1 MVWSAPPRSTACA
14 ADAPA
19 AVARTV
25 ISAELRAGPSGQ
37 LAAVNLLH
45 LGFGLLDRVLGGHA
59 LNGRAG
65 EHVDDHVLGEHF
77 VRLRGRLASVA
88 QCAGDLAGGLEW
100 QQRFGPGV
108 PQRALLEAIARTDA
122 VALLQLEPRVELLG
136 IVDGTQGL
144 LSGVPIP

>member
-1 MVWSAPPRSTACA
+1 MLCSAPPRSTACA

-25 ISAELRAGPSGQ
+25 TSAELRAGPSGQ

-65 EHVDDHVLGEHF
+65 EHVDNDVLGEHF
-77 VRLRGRLASVA
+77 VRLWGGLLSIAERAR
-88 QCAGDLAGGLEW
+88 DLTGGLELH
-100 QQRFGPGV
+100 QLLLPLI
-108 PQRALLEAIARTDA
+108 PQPAFC
-122 VALLQLEPRVELLG
+122 
-136 IVDGTQGL
+136 
-144 LSGVPIP
+144 